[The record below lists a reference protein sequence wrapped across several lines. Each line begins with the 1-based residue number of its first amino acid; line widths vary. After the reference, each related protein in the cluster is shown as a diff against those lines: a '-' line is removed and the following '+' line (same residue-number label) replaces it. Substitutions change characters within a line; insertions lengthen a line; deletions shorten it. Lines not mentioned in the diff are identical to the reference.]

1 MADVKRRTR
10 VDENKSWR
18 EFRKWAAGIIHE
30 QRRKTVYFNH
40 IRHFL
45 CMITL
50 NVSLYNCTHCQ
61 PLSAPKP
68 SSLYPSLKG
77 MQNDSTFKDVLTRIT
92 PAKKLEPEPMERE
105 KISISR
111 LGWNRD
117 QELSSVIK
125 FRCRTDA
132 NLKSAAFLS
141 KY

>member
-1 MADVKRRTR
+1 MNRRATSDVTEEQMADRSTDHQTAVI
-10 VDENKSWR
+10 WR
-18 EFRKWAAGIIHE
+18 PWDLEPE
-30 QRRKTVYFNH
+30 
-40 IRHFL
+40 
-45 CMITL
+45 
-50 NVSLYNCTHCQ
+50 

-117 QELSSVIK
+117 QELSSVRK

-132 NLKSAAFLS
+132 NLKAAAFLS